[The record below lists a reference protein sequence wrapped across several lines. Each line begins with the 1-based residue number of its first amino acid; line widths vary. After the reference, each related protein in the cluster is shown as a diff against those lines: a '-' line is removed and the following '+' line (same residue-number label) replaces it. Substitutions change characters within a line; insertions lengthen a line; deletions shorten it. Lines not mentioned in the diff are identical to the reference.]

1 MMRPTF
7 QSMIGT
13 LVISLAT
20 LSLGVS
26 MADSHPQVALE
37 TSHGTIVLE
46 LNSTAAPETVANF
59 LSYVDQG
66 FYDNTIFHRV
76 IPGFM
81 IQGGGFTTDMQQKP
95 TGSPIKNEADNGLI
109 NGTGTI
115 AMARTQDPH
124 SATAQFFIN
133 VSDNGFLN
141 HSSPTPQ
148 GWGYAV
154 FGHVTEGMSVVTE
167 IVGVKTGRVGMHQDV
182 PLEPVVIERASR
194 VGD

>member
-1 MMRPTF
+1 MRSIF

-26 MADSHPQVALE
+26 MADSYPKVALE

-46 LNSTAAPETVANF
+46 LNSAAAPETVANF

-66 FYDNTIFHRV
+66 FYDNTVFHRV

-95 TGSPIKNEADNGLI
+95 TGAPIQNEADNGLQ
-109 NGTGTI
+109 NATGTI